1 MKRRTRRP
9 LLQAEIEL
17 AIKNSKSAKGAARF
31 LGVSY
36 NTFKK
41 YAQMYKDEDGNPL
54 FEGSK
59 NPTGKGIKHIVDY
72 DKKYPLDDILA
83 GQYPQYKDW
92 RLKDRLVRMGYL
104 EESCHNCGY
113 CEKRV
118 TDEKI
123 PLILEYRD
131 EDPGNRSLENLY
143 LLCYNCHFQQ
153 VGALNW
159 KGWRQNIWY
168 DAKGSDKKS

>member
-1 MKRRTRRP
+1 MPKGVV
-9 LLQAEIEL
+9 ES
-17 AIKNSKSAKGAARF
+17 AINATSSIRAAAKHA
-31 LGVSY
+31 GVSY

-54 FEGSK
+54 FDGSK

-83 GQYPQYKDW
+83 GKYPQYKDW

-104 EESCHNCGY
+104 EESCFSCGY
-113 CEKRV
+113 CEKRI

-168 DAKGSDKKS
+168 DPKK

>member
-1 MKRRTRRP
+1 MLK
-9 LLQAEIEL
+9 
-17 AIKNSKSAKGAARF
+17 
-31 LGVSY
+31 
-36 NTFKK
+36 
-41 YAQMYKDEDGNPL
+41 
-54 FEGSK
+54 
-59 NPTGKGIKHIVDY
+59 
-72 DKKYPLDDILA
+72 
-83 GQYPQYKDW
+83 KDW

-104 EESCHNCGY
+104 EESCFSCGY
-113 CEKRV
+113 CEKRL

-159 KGWRQNIWY
+159 KGWRQNIWF
-168 DAKGSDKKS
+168 DAKK

>member
-1 MKRRTRRP
+1 MKRSIRRP
-9 LLQAEIEL
+9 LLQAEVEL
-17 AIKNSKSAKGAARF
+17 AIKNSQSAKGAARF

-41 YAQMYKDEDGNPL
+41 YAKMYTKEDGTNL
-54 FEGSK
+54 FDSCK

-72 DKKYPLDDILA
+72 DKMYPLDDILA
-83 GQYPQYKDW
+83 GKYPEYKDW
-92 RLKDRLVRMGYL
+92 RLKDRLVRMSYL
-104 EESCHNCGY
+104 EESCFNCGY
-113 CEKRV
+113 CERRL

-131 EDPGNRSLENLY
+131 EDTGNRSLENLY
-143 LLCYNCHFQQ
+143 LLCYNCHFQLI
-153 VGALNW
+153 GPLNW

-168 DAKGSDKKS
+168 SPKK

>member
-1 MKRRTRRP
+1 MKRSIRRP

-17 AIKNSKSAKGAARF
+17 AIKNSQSAKGAARF

-41 YAQMYKDEDGNPL
+41 YAEMYINDDNISL
-54 FEGSK
+54 FESCK

-72 DKKYPLDDILA
+72 DKMYQLDDILA
-83 GQYPQYKDW
+83 GKYPEYKDW

-104 EESCHNCGY
+104 EESCFNCGY
-113 CEKRV
+113 CERRV

-131 EDPGNRSLENLY
+131 EDPGNRSLENLH
-143 LLCYNCHFQQ
+143 LLCYNCHFQL
-153 VGALNW
+153 VGPLNW

-168 DAKGSDKKS
+168 SPKK

>member
-41 YAQMYKDEDGNPL
+41 YAQMYKDESGNVL
-54 FEGSK
+54 FDTCK

-83 GQYPQYKDW
+83 GKYPQYKDW

-104 EESCHNCGY
+104 EESCFSCGY
-113 CEKRV
+113 CEKRL

-131 EDPGNRSLENLY
+131 EDPGNRSLEKKLHFVT
-143 LLCYNCHFQQ
+143 NCH
-153 VGALNW
+153 
-159 KGWRQNIWY
+159 
-168 DAKGSDKKS
+168 